1 MAPLSSSTPASDVLR
16 PDAPTVRAALP
27 MVAIGAV
34 MLLWGI
40 GPPMSKYV
48 TAPSL
53 TIVFV
58 RLWMAVPVMFALQ
71 AKAGSRPSV
80 EQLKRT
86 ALGGVMFGLNM
97 VAFFAS
103 LKEASIATL
112 TVIGSLQPGFVM
124 LGASRFFGERLTR
137 WGVSFTVVGIVGAA
151 IAVLGAGGGVRSTP
165 IGVFWS
171 ALSMVAMCV
180 YFLAG
185 KQARSDARLSATDY
199 IAGVMLWAAIA
210 VTPFSILLG
219 GLGRLDAIGRAD
231 VMWMTLVL
239 IGPGVAGHLLLSW
252 ALRYVPVSVSSTAM
266 LGSTVI
272 SIAAAW
278 PLHDQPVT
286 AVQALGGAIALGG
299 VAAVTLRRA

>member
-1 MAPLSSSTPASDVLR
+1 MTPLTSATPASDLAR
-16 PDAPTVRAALP
+16 PDTPTIRAALP
-27 MVAIGAV
+27 MAALLAV
-34 MLLWGI
+34 VVLWGI

-71 AKAGSRPSV
+71 AFAGSRPSV
-80 EQLKRT
+80 EQLRRT

-112 TVIGSLQPGFVM
+112 TVIGALQPGFVM
-124 LGASRFFGERLTR
+124 FGASRLFGERLTR
-137 WGVSFTVVGIVGAA
+137 WGVSFTAVGIVGAA
-151 IAVLGAGGGVRSTP
+151 IAVLGAGAGVRSTP

-185 KQARSDARLSATDY
+185 KRARSDTKLSATDY

-210 VTPFSILLG
+210 VTPFSLLLG

-252 ALRYVPVSVSSTAM
+252 ALRYVPVSMSSTAM

-272 SIAAAW
+272 SIAVAW
-278 PLHDQPVT
+278 PMHAQPVT
-286 AVQALGGAIALGG
+286 AVQALGGAIALGA